1 VWHMWGPTPEQL
13 PFELHNYWWL
23 CNCDRLGGALGRAL
37 LDTGSLA
44 LPSKGH
50 SGALPSQEGLEKGAQ
65 YGLEFREFSLFLH
78 L

>member
-44 LPSKGH
+44 LPS
-50 SGALPSQEGLEKGAQ
+50 QEGLEKGAQ